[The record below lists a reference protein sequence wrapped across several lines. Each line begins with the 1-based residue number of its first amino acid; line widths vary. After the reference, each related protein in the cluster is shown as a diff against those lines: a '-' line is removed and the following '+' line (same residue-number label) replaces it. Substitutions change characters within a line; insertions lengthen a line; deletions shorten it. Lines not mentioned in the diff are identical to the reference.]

1 LLLQDMN
8 DLLPTG
14 VFAFGD
20 RMCCSQG
27 FNFAVAA
34 PVLQATA
41 GSLQS
46 LCWGSS
52 AVGGIMSAYFSGS
65 LVEQYG
71 SQTVFCL
78 TAIFPLIVSAS
89 ALLIDEQ
96 RVTKQPRPAIAAA
109 GADAGILQSLKQQQG
124 LLQQTHMQGG
134 SGSGSWSSGL
144 VQQMVQQG
152 GALWGAVKQKHI
164 LLPTV
169 FVFLWQVGG
178 WCGVVR
184 IGGLEVRL
192 HACLCGS
199 Q

>member
-1 LLLQDMN
+1 
-8 DLLPTG
+8 
-14 VFAFGD
+14 
-20 RMCCSQG
+20 
-27 FNFAVAA
+27 
-34 PVLQATA
+34 
-41 GSLQS
+41 
-46 LCWGSS
+46 
-52 AVGGIMSAYFSGS
+52 MSAYFSGS

-96 RVTKQPRPAIAAA
+96 RVTKQQRPAAAAA
-109 GADAGILQSLKQQQG
+109 GADAGESQPLKQQQG
-124 LLQQTHMQGG
+124 LLQQPQVQRG

-178 WCGVVR
+178 CCDMVRTTIACWQSTSTQTDMHSCAGVTCLSGQHSAVLWSSILSMEQAILR
-184 IGGLEVRL
+184 ILRVML
-192 HACLCGS
+192 NFSVHKLSQCTCLAGHS
-199 Q
+199 NS